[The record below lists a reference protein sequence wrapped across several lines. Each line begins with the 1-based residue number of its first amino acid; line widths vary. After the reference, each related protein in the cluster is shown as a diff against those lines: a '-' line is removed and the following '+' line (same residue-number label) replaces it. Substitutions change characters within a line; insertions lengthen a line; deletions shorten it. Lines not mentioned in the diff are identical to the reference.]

1 MIFVPFLDRTT
12 NQLETLRRS
21 TNNIRYRGY
30 EKKTYPPPEIFG
42 TRLPVNL
49 IAYNLCKTQR
59 DVYLYVTGHEL
70 PESWERYRGR
80 VIHSLY
86 QEILKNIVEK
96 LRSGSISTLNLD
108 AELDGLQETIV
119 NNVLREHRSIYNR
132 LNAIYTNE
140 QLQNLHS
147 RLKSEMEKIFLYE
160 KSLSSALVNFEI
172 SRLFNQSSG
181 DSLFQK
187 AFSLS
192 IGQSFD
198 APKLGFTSPVSPDFI
213 YKNNVVG
220 DIKAGPW
227 RDYYYDT
234 ITAYA
239 LAIEFHM
246 KSAVDCGIVL
256 HVDVERLRP
265 VPIYERTSF
274 ELIDDSKRRKFL
286 AIRDQKLLIAKY
298 QKDPGRPE
306 DSDECSGCGYRS
318 ICWEDNE

>member
-12 NQLETLRRS
+12 NQLETLRK
-21 TNNIRYRGY
+21 TANEIAYRGY

-49 IAYNLCKTQR
+49 IAYNFCKTQR
-59 DVYLYVTGHEL
+59 DVYLYVTDREL

-86 QEILKNIVEK
+86 QEILKNIVDK
-96 LRSGSISTLNLD
+96 IRSGSIGTLNLD
-108 AELDGLQETIV
+108 AELVGLYETIV
-119 NNVLREHRSIYNR
+119 NSVLRKHRSIHNR
-132 LNAIYTNE
+132 LNAIYSNE
-140 QLQNLHS
+140 ELEPLQS
-147 RLKSEMEKIFLYE
+147 QLKSEMEKIFLYE
-160 KSLSSALVNFEI
+160 KSLSSALINFEI

-192 IGQSFD
+192 MGQNFD

-220 DIKAGPW
+220 DIKIGPW
-227 RDYYYDT
+227 RDYYYHT
-234 ITAYA
+234 IAAYA
-239 LAIEFHM
+239 LAIEFYT

-256 HVDVERLRP
+256 HVDTERPRP
-265 VPIYERTSF
+265 VPIHEKTSF

-286 AIRDQKLLIAKY
+286 TIRDQKLLIARYKR
-298 QKDPGRPE
+298 DPGLPE
-306 DSDECSGCGYRS
+306 NPDGCDGCGYYS
-318 ICWEDNE
+318 ICWGEEE